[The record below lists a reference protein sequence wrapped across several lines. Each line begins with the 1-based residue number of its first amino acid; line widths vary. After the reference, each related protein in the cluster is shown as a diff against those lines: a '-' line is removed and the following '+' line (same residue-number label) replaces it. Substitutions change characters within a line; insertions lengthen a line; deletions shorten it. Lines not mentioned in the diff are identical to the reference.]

1 MPRKMHLPKT
11 DLVKAVVYT
20 AVGILLLLFC
30 TSFLPA
36 TQWTTV
42 TPNLLVAMISL
53 LAYYEGAGYA
63 GVFGVVFGALLPPL
77 FYAAFALLC
86 AWLYENFFVRNFF
99 AWLCYTAAG
108 LIIVGLYGL
117 FYAVSAWDMALDTLL
132 AGDALGTFLLSLVL
146 SLPLYRFFGFLHR
159 KTDLKLG

>member
-1 MPRKMHLPKT
+1 MIFGAL
-11 DLVKAVVYT
+11 LS
-20 AVGILLLLFC
+20 GI
-30 TSFLPA
+30 
-36 TQWTTV
+36 
-42 TPNLLVAMISL
+42 N
-53 LAYYEGAGYA
+53 GR
-63 GVFGVVFGALLPPL
+63 GALLPPL

-108 LIIVGLYGL
+108 LITVGLYGL